1 MLLDSKT
8 VVENIYALAKL
19 RGMKIGAL
27 ETAVGIKTPGYFSR
41 FLNEE
46 SEGDKARS
54 LPSVEILSKVAE
66 KLGVSIDQLISID
79 FKKFDDVEISL
90 VTFLG
95 KLTESTSN
103 NSLIWQADTFKTML
117 NTPTY
122 CFMKDFPLRKTVQ
135 KKYYDGEYD
144 RDVEYEDTV
153 FWSLFLDQEVD
164 LLGNILRLEYNGK
177 TFLLVQVQ
185 VDDEP
190 DDAFHNQFPNSG
202 PIYYEMYTVI
212 SAQMKKLANACVL
225 QGQNNPVLQA
235 FEKLYD
241 AANKSAQYNP
251 TGEDIIKVIK
261 DYMKHFGFED

>member
-1 MLLDSKT
+1 MLLDSKS
-8 VVENIYALAKL
+8 VVENIYVLAKL

-27 ETAVGIKTPGYFSR
+27 ESAVGIKTAGYFSR
-41 FLNEE
+41 FLNDE
-46 SEGDKARS
+46 SESRS

-66 KLGVSIDQLISID
+66 KLGVTIDQLVTID

-95 KLTESTSN
+95 KLTESTAN
-103 NSLIWQADTFKTML
+103 NSLIWSADTFRTMA

-122 CFMKDFPLRKTVQ
+122 CFMKDFPLRHVVTKQSYVP
-135 KKYYDGEYD
+135 EYD
-144 RDVEYEDTV
+144 TYQPYDETV

-164 LLGNILRLEYNGK
+164 LLGDILRLEHNGK
-177 TFLLVQVQ
+177 TFLLVRVQ

-190 DDAFHNQFPNSG
+190 DDTFHNQFPNSG

-212 SAQMKKLANACVL
+212 SAQMKKLANACVF
-225 QGQNNPVLQA
+225 QGQNNPVLKA
-235 FEKLYD
+235 FEKLYQ
-241 AANKSAQYNP
+241 AASKSAQYNP